1 MFRRAVLRLGGHGHG
16 HGHGHEIPPYVPNPK
31 YDQQRK
37 IAEILQRQDPSTG
50 FNGGYNNQN
59 NAGAAFLAA
68 FAACLV
74 GYKWMSDW
82 TLPQK
87 KTAPKYV
94 GEAAKKHAAAGGHHH
109 EDHGHGHGGSHH

>member
-1 MFRRAVLRLGGHGHG
+1 MFRRAVRRLGGHGHG
-16 HGHGHEIPPYVPNPK
+16 HHGQEIPPYVPNPK

-37 IAEILQRQDPSTG
+37 IAEILQKNDPSTG

-68 FAACLV
+68 FAVCMV
-74 GYKWMSDW
+74 GYKWMWDW

-87 KTAPKYV
+87 KTQPKYV
-94 GEAAKKHAAAGGHHH
+94 GEAAKKHAHHGD
-109 EDHGHGHGGSHH
+109 DHGHGHGEGHGHGHH